1 VYLKCI
7 KIYFFVENEV
17 KKLQVNLY
25 KIIIKIIQFI
35 VSNCV
40 ENIYN
45 ITQQKKSIQI
55 LCNTLFMLI
64 IIIII
69 IIILHSYIYICV

>member
-1 VYLKCI
+1 MYLKCI

-69 IIILHSYIYICV
+69 S

>member
-1 VYLKCI
+1 MHKNL
-7 KIYFFVENEV
+7 FFFENEV

-55 LCNTLFMLI
+55 LCNILFMLI

-69 IIILHSYIYICV
+69 S

>member
-35 VSNCV
+35 VSNFV
-40 ENIYN
+40 ENIYD
-45 ITQQKKSIQI
+45 ITQQKKSI
-55 LCNTLFMLI
+55 
-64 IIIII
+64 
-69 IIILHSYIYICV
+69 